1 METQNINL
9 ESSGVRLAKLLLK
22 NKEKIQKEAL
32 LEYQNNPAIRNAVEN
47 LKKRNAQRGTPVIT
61 AQ

>member
-1 METQNINL
+1 METQNIDL
-9 ESSGVRLAKLLLK
+9 ENSGVRLAKLLLK

-32 LEYQNNPAIRNAVEN
+32 LEYQNNPVIKNAVEN

-61 AQ
+61 T